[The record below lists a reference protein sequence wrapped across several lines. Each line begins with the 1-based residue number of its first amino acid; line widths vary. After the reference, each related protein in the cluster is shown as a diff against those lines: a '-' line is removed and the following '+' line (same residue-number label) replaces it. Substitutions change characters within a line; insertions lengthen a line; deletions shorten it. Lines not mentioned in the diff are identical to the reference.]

1 MLHLQDHYNSSH
13 LHLTIRFL
21 RAANWKRER
30 KKLAMKRQMYNPHE
44 VASQKPL
51 KVEKT
56 MFTQKVLEEQK
67 QIREEMIKKEEDKK
81 E

>member
-1 MLHLQDHYNSSH
+1 
-13 LHLTIRFL
+13 
-21 RAANWKRER
+21 
-30 KKLAMKRQMYNPHE
+30 MKRQMYNPHE

>member
-1 MLHLQDHYNSSH
+1 ME
-13 LHLTIRFL
+13 
-21 RAANWKRER
+21 KR
-30 KKLAMKRQMYNPHE
+30 KKELAMKRQMYNPHE